1 MIKQRPSNARIALM
15 VAFTLSCIAA
25 LLYLW
30 VSFGGSIPLAAKGY
44 RVKVNFPEAVS
55 LAQNADVRISGV
67 PVGHVVS
74 TKLGP
79 GNTTTT
85 TIELRS
91 RYAPLPRDARAV
103 LRQKTL
109 LGETYVELA
118 PGTRRPGNYV
128 ADGGTLAQSQV
139 SPTVQLDEIF
149 RAFDPKTRAAFETWM
164 QAQAG
169 AGIGRGPDLN
179 AALGNLPDFTDKTT
193 RLLVDLNAQSGAVR
207 RLVSNTGVV
216 FDAISQRR
224 GALRNLISASN
235 EVFRVT
241 AQRNRELAAAFVALP
256 TFEQES
262 SATLERLT
270 KFADD
275 TNPLITQ
282 LQPVA
287 QEFSPT
293 MQQVLALAPDL
304 HALFARLNPLIDAS
318 RDGLP
323 ALQRLLDDLKPLLG
337 QVDPFL
343 RNANPLFEFLG
354 LYKRELTAFF
364 ANVVASTEA
373 KTPPTK
379 GNPALQYLRTENP
392 LTPLGLA
399 FYPHIPGFARQ
410 NAYAQPGSFDQLATG
425 LPVFDATN
433 CSNPNPAPPTSTIP
447 DGLQELIRDLVFRSS
462 TREGIPTPPCRQQ
475 GRFAGGTQF
484 PQLRASP

>member
-1 MIKQRPSNARIALM
+1 MIKQRPSVARIVLM
-15 VAFTLSCIAA
+15 VAFTLSCFAA

-30 VSFGGSIPLAAKGY
+30 VSFGGPVPLVAKGY
-44 RVKVNFPEAVS
+44 RFKVDFPEAVS

-74 TKLGP
+74 LKLGP
-79 GNTTTT
+79 DNTTHA
-85 TIELRS
+85 TIELKS
-91 RYAPLPRDARAV
+91 RYAPLPRDAHAI

-109 LGETYVELA
+109 LGETYVELS

-128 ADGGTLAQSQV
+128 ADGGAIPAGNV

-149 RAFDPKTRAAFETWM
+149 RTFNPSTRAAFQTWM

-169 AGIGRGPDLN
+169 AGAGRGEDLN
-179 AALGNLPDFTDKTT
+179 AALGNLPEFTDKTT
-193 RLLVDLNAQSGAVR
+193 QLLEDLNAQQGAVR

-216 FDAISQRR
+216 FDAITQRQ

-241 AQRNRELAAAFVALP
+241 AQRNQALAAAFTALP
-256 TFEQES
+256 TFERQS
-262 SATLERLT
+262 SLTLDRLT
-270 KFADD
+270 RFSHT

-287 QEFSPT
+287 QQLSPT
-293 MQQVLALAPDL
+293 LEQVRVLAPDL
-304 HALFARLNPLIDAS
+304 HGLFARLGPLIDAS
-318 RDGLP
+318 REGLP
-323 ALQRLLDDLKPLLG
+323 ALTRFLNDLRPVLG

-343 RNANPLFEFLG
+343 RNANPIFQGLG
-354 LYKRELTAFF
+354 FYKRELTAFF

-373 KTPPTK
+373 KTPPRDGK
-379 GNPALQYLRTENP
+379 PALQYLRTENP
-392 LTPLGLA
+392 LSPLSLA

-410 NAYAQPGSFDQLATG
+410 NAYQLPGAFDQLSTG
-425 LPVFDATN
+425 LPVFDSQS
-433 CSNPNPAPPTSTIP
+433 CSNGNPAPPTSSIP
-447 DGLQELIRDLVFRSS
+447 DGLVPLIQQYVFRS
-462 TREGIPTPPCRQQ
+462 TDRNIPTPPCRQQ
-475 GRFAGGTQF
+475 GLYPGGTQF